1 MDRHGRQARLAEVG
15 PEGQERLARSGATLA
30 LGGLA
35 GVVAVRY
42 LAGAGV
48 SRLRVSSE
56 ALARHARAV
65 EPSVATEVD
74 PGVVDPGGASP
85 FGLRD
90 TTADAVA
97 RGAHAALVELRRS
110 LGMLP

>member
-15 PEGQERLARSGATLA
+15 PEGQERVARSEATVSLE
-30 LGGLA
+30 GLA

-48 SRLRVSSE
+48 RRLRVSSE
-56 ALARHARAV
+56 AVAKHARAV
-65 EPSVATEVD
+65 DPSVATEID
-74 PGVVDPGGASP
+74 AGLVDPGGASR

-90 TTADAVA
+90 ATADAVA
-97 RGAHAALVELRRS
+97 RGAHAALSELRRS
-110 LGMLP
+110 LGMRS